1 MKGFCKCCGSEFE
14 IGRGRKYCSEIC
26 RLKMG
31 RINSAEKNRR
41 RREARKHE
49 RERPAVSKGLT
60 VKDVMDWIQRHY
72 EETGVLLSY
81 GKAVAKMEQQK
92 VRKTA

>member
-1 MKGFCKCCGSEFE
+1 M
-14 IGRGRKYCSEIC
+14 YQQ
-26 RLKMG
+26 LL
-31 RINSAEKNRR
+31 AD
-41 RREARKHE
+41 
-49 RERPAVSKGLT
+49 L
-60 VKDVMDWIQRHY
+60 RHY